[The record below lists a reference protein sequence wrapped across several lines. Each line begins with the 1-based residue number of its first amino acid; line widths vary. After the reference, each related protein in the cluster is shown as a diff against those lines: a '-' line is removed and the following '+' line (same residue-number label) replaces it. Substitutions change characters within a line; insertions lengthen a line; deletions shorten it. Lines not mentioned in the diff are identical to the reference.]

1 VLQAERVLLHTLGF
15 DFNVEHPYKHLL
27 KLAKWV
33 NASQLEGDARTL
45 TQVAWNFA
53 NDRSEIDDLD
63 PIKHSSP
70 TCSTIL
76 WGPSEVNPCLK

>member
-1 VLQAERVLLHTLGF
+1 MLQAERVLLHTLGF

-33 NASQLEGDARTL
+33 NASQLEGDGRTL

-53 NDRSEIDDLD
+53 NDRSEIVDLD
-63 PIKHSSP
+63 PKKHSSLRVQLI
-70 TCSTIL
+70 C
-76 WGPSEVNPCLK
+76 EARND

>member
-1 VLQAERVLLHTLGF
+1 MLQAERVLLHTLGF

-33 NASQLEGDARTL
+33 NASQLEGDGRTL

-63 PIKHSSP
+63 PIKHSS
-70 TCSTIL
+70 L
-76 WGPSEVNPCLK
+76 RVQLFYGARNV